1 MVRVTVVP
9 SVEINWIVSPSP
21 MKGTP
26 GGELESITVI
36 VALALIPAAPV
47 RNVPIPCDA
56 LGADGVIEDVI
67 TFLVL
72 RANVQRWSS
81 YTFLKRLDVATVAL
95 FDRSTR

>member
-9 SVEINWIVSPSP
+9 SVEINSIVSPSP

-47 RNVPIPCDA
+47 KKVPIPCDVA
-56 LGADGVIEDVI
+56 GSVGVIEEVI

-72 RANVQRWSS
+72 RAKVQRWSS
-81 YTFLKRLDVATVAL
+81 
-95 FDRSTR
+95 